1 MQEDYASNRRLNMM
15 HVDHAM
21 PIWGGNKHRCLIRW
35 LTLDTQNRCSGGEPL
50 LDWVLYLI
58 LITFNAVY
66 RSFEMNVSLCL
77 IFIGALMFVWD
88 KVQNCCFVCL
98 LYSLVWDWLVAA
110 FLLCYIEP
118 LLHWDISLQTCAG
131 LFFYIAV
138 TLRCVPKQYFRKSP
152 LNQSRFL
159 CADFSAAIEVI
170 EAFFGALDLR
180 VR

>member
-1 MQEDYASNRRLNMM
+1 MPIWGGNKHLCLIWWLTLDTQNRCSGGEPLLNWAIIWALSTINAMQEDYASNRRLNMM

-21 PIWGGNKHRCLIRW
+21 PIWGVNKHLCLIRW
-35 LTLDTQNRCSGGEPL
+35 LTLDTQSRCSGGEPL
-50 LDWVLYLI
+50 LDWGFYLI

-110 FLLCYIEP
+110 CLLCYIEP
-118 LLHWDISLQTCAG
+118 LLHCDISLQTCAG
-131 LFFYIAV
+131 LF
-138 TLRCVPKQYFRKSP
+138 T
-152 LNQSRFL
+152 
-159 CADFSAAIEVI
+159 
-170 EAFFGALDLR
+170 
-180 VR
+180 